1 MGRQRDPDST
11 DLTDRGVSNFLPRLV
26 GLSRGHAME
35 EPPITRSSL
44 LGRLRDSR
52 DERAWAEFVEV
63 YGPLIHRLARKR
75 GLQEADASDLA
86 QEVYRAVA
94 RAIER
99 GDYDPEKGSFR
110 GWLFRIARN
119 LMINLMIRQGRHPK
133 GTGDSEMGAL
143 LEAQPAPH
151 PEESALIDSEY
162 KLRLLQWATG
172 RVRGEFSE
180 TTWAAF
186 WRAGVEGGRAK
197 EVAEALG
204 MTPGAVYRCKS
215 RVMARI
221 REEIAGVEGETDHD
235 TGGRGR

>member
-1 MGRQRDPDST
+1 
-11 DLTDRGVSNFLPRLV
+11 
-26 GLSRGHAME
+26 ME

-44 LGRLRDSR
+44 LLRLKDPR
-52 DERAWAEFVEV
+52 DERAWSEFVEI
-63 YGPLIHRLARKR
+63 YGPLLHRLARKR

-86 QEVYRAVA
+86 QEVYGAVG

-99 GDYDPEKGSFR
+99 GDYDPEKGTFR

-119 LMINLMIRQGRHPK
+119 LMVNLLIREGRHPR

-143 LEAQPAPH
+143 LEARPAPG

-162 KLRLLQWATG
+162 KLRLLQWATE
-172 RVRGEFSE
+172 RVRCEFSE

-197 EVAEALG
+197 DVAEALG

-221 REEIAGVEGETDHD
+221 REQIAEVEGEPIRE
-235 TGGRGR
+235 TGGER